1 MMYLLLLSSLAL
13 GFYASV
19 NVSVQIAANETHVRE
34 ALLSAES
41 GLEFMRYTLGN
52 ISIPPQ
58 TPDTQIWTAVCTQVK
73 SQLDGTPNVNNTTLA
88 MPAGTTWTLP
98 TMKLASGAT
107 FQATLAQSGE
117 AVTVTIAGQ
126 NSSKS
131 LTRRIRIDF
140 ARAQRASSIFNY
152 GVASKS
158 AISMSGKAVITGA
171 ANNLARG
178 SVLSATPGAVPLTMT
193 GTPSISGDF
202 SFTNSNGHPTFGN
215 GSIAT
220 FKPTDS
226 AFADHVHSGVPE
238 PEFPV
243 IDTSS
248 FAKYV
253 PNATAPAGPHVIA
266 VNPPSSLKSFSNI
279 RIKKNANPNFSG
291 GTVITGVVYIET
303 PNKITFTGGV
313 TIQGVIV
320 VENNPTGSPSTNTI
334 KFGGNLV
341 HQGVESIP
349 DAAPYAGLNKLG
361 GSFLLAPTFGVTM
374 TGNSNQVGGTI
385 VISKLD
391 ISGTAGA
398 NVSGTVINLDD
409 TSVNLTGTSDI
420 IIASTGTSNY
430 PSGVTFGNHF
440 DPLPGTYQELP

>member
-19 NVSVQIAANETHVRE
+19 NVSVQIASNETHVRE
-34 ALLSAES
+34 AMLSAES
-41 GLEFMRYTLGN
+41 GLEFIRYTLGN
-52 ISIPPQ
+52 VNIPPQ
-58 TPDTQIWTAVCTQVK
+58 TPDDQIWTSVCSQVK
-73 SQLDGTPNVNNTTLA
+73 SQLDGTANINNTTLA
-88 MPAGTTWTLP
+88 MPSGTTWTLP
-98 TMKLASGAT
+98 TITLASGGS
-107 FQATLAQSGE
+107 FQATLAQNGE
-117 AVTVTIAGQ
+117 AVTVTIAAQ
-126 NSSKS
+126 NPSKS

-171 ANNLARG
+171 SNNLARG
-178 SVLSATPGAVPLTMT
+178 SVLSATPGLVPLSMT

-202 SFTNSNGHPTFGN
+202 SYTNVNGNPTFGN
-215 GSIAT
+215 GSIAG
-220 FKPTDS
+220 FSPS
-226 AFADHVHSGVPE
+226 SSSFSDHVHAGVPE
-238 PEFPV
+238 PEFPT

-253 PNATAPAGPHVIA
+253 PGATAPAGPHVLA
-266 VNPPSSLKSFSNI
+266 ADPPSSLKSFSNI
-279 RIKKNANPNFSG
+279 RIKKNTNPSFSG

-303 PNKITFTGGV
+303 PNKVTFTGDV
-313 TIQGVIV
+313 TVQGVIV
-320 VENNPTGSPSTNTI
+320 VENNPTGDTSTNTI
-334 KFGGNLV
+334 KFGGNLT
-341 HQGVESIP
+341 HKGVETLP
-349 DAAPYAGLNKLG
+349 DGAPYDGLNKLG
-361 GSFLLAPTFGVTM
+361 GSFLLAPKFAVTM

-385 VISKLD
+385 VTSALD

-409 TSVNLTGTSDI
+409 TAVKLTGTSDI